1 MFVER
6 ILLAV
11 ILLAL
16 MPAALAHVTLEQPTA
31 PASSYYKAVF
41 RIGHGCDGSPTVR
54 VEIAIPEGVVSVKPM
69 PKPGWSLVTRRA
81 KLKTPYQSHGKT
93 IDEDVSAVIW
103 DGGFLRHDFYDEF
116 VVSLRTSDLPG
127 RMYFKV
133 AQICEKGRLDWVEI
147 PVGER
152 PLHDLPRPAA
162 LLEVLP
168 AQEKPHH

>member
-1 MFVER
+1 MVLIR
-6 ILLAV
+6 SLITAILVAV
-11 ILLAL
+11 
-16 MPAALAHVTLEQPTA
+16 MPAALAHVTLEQPAA

-93 IDEDVSAVIW
+93 IDEDVNRVIW

-116 VVSLRTSDLPG
+116 VLSLRTPDSPG
-127 RMYFKV
+127 RVYFKV
-133 AQICEKGRLDWVEI
+133 AQICEKGRLDWADI
-147 PVGER
+147 PVGAEI
-152 PLHDLPRPAA
+152 PDLSRPAV